1 MTGKSIVTDEKPCPL
16 TMGEWL
22 ALLAAES
29 QTMHG
34 YINLAAMSRSEYIK
48 LPID

>member
-1 MTGKSIVTDEKPCPL
+1 MTGKSIETDEKPCPL
-16 TMGEWL
+16 TRGEWM
-22 ALLAAES
+22 AFLAAES

-34 YINLAAMSRSEYIK
+34 SINLAAMSRSEYTK